1 MSKKILWLDMDGVL
15 VDFGHGVRNSRT
27 FKNEPDRW
35 DGRVDEIP
43 GIYRD
48 LPPMKGAVEAVRE
61 LKLSGLYDMF
71 VATTNSWGN
80 PYGATDKRFCIEKH
94 FGTVFH
100 KRLTIT
106 HRKDLLIGDYLVD
119 DRTKNGAAEFS
130 GEHIHFGSDGY
141 PDWDS
146 VLNKL
151 L

>member
-1 MSKKILWLDMDGVL
+1 MDGVL
-15 VDFGHGVRNSRT
+15 VDFGYGVHHSNAFMS
-27 FKNEPDRW
+27 EPKRW
-35 DGRVDEIP
+35 TGRVDEIP

-48 LPPMKGAVEAVRE
+48 LPPMKGAVEAVSE
-61 LKLSGLYDMF
+61 LRKSGLYDMF

-94 FGTVFH
+94 FGDTFY
-100 KRLTIT
+100 KRLVIT
-106 HRKDLLIGDYLVD
+106 HNKNLLIGDYLVD
-119 DRTKNGAAEFS
+119 DRTKNGAGEFS
-130 GEHIHFGSDGY
+130 GEHIHFGSETY